1 MKKRI
6 YFASYNNG
14 EVTGEIFENEKE
26 YECVIGEIHGTGSS
40 SFSYKANTFEEAL
53 AFVQERIFEELLK

>member
-14 EVTGEIFENEKE
+14 EVTGEIFEKE
-26 YECVIGEIHGTGSS
+26 NNYEGTISEQHGTGSS
-40 SFSYKANTFEEAL
+40 SFSYDFETFEEAL
-53 AFVQERIFEELLK
+53 EFIHGNIYEELLK